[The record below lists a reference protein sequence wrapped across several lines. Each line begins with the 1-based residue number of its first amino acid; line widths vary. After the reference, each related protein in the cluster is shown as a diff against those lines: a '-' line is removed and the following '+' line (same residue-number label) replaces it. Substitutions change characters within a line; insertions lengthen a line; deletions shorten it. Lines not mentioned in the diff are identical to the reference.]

1 MREEEIQYV
10 LLEEQEPPEELS
22 LQELFEGKEGC
33 ALTEALEVVPPAGKK
48 RRVWIVMSEQAALPD
63 DHHVRNTA

>member
-1 MREEEIQYV
+1 MREDEIRGV
-10 LLEEQEPPEELS
+10 LLEEQKPPEELS

-33 ALTEALEVVPPAGKK
+33 APTEALEVVPPVGKK
-48 RRVWIVMSEQAALPD
+48 RRVWIVMSEQAALQY